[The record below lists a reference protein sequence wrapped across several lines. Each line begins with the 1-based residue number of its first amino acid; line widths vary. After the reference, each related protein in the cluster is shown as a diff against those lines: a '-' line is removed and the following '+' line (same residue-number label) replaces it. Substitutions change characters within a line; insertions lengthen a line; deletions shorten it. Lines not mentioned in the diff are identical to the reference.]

1 MSVSLLEQSPLR
13 CFTRRSR
20 RGSTSI
26 SRYLH
31 LAGSPP
37 PSSKSPPA
45 HLIALHGDGGDRWL
59 RCTRIHIRT
68 YVDTARQRRGGQRDI
83 PEQPLFD
90 PPPPSLPVIAREGW
104 FSRTHHALALAR
116 RSMYSRVHAY
126 DTSPPHF
133 PSYFYLF
140 FGLHSLI
147 ACDLSRSWRCEDTLF
162 PVKTPPAVCVCT
174 RATHRVSTQ
183 NEREGERRTYI
194 HTYILTYLL
203 TYICTYT
210 MQLRSA
216 GGRGRGNLNG
226 TTRRACTR

>member
-1 MSVSLLEQSPLR
+1 MLFFFVRFSPGAVSTTVFHQAVTPRLHFDISV
-13 CFTRRSR
+13 FASR
-20 RGSTSI
+20 RK
-26 SRYLH
+26 
-31 LAGSPP
+31 

-174 RATHRVSTQ
+174 LQHIVFRRKAR
-183 NEREGERRTYI
+183 ERERDVHTYI
-194 HTYILTYLL
+194 HTYILTYLH
-203 TYICTYT
+203 TYVHTRCSCG
-210 MQLRSA
+210 RRGE
-216 GGRGRGNLNG
+216 GGGEI
-226 TTRRACTR
+226 